1 MLPVIVLTAA
11 YSFERNTGRKILL
24 EKIEIR
30 KNYGIKKVNIIYVTT
45 VQVAWW
51 YFFRLFFYLFR
62 RYSIFFVPKCILQV
76 TLGSFYF
83 LPITAKFV

>member
-1 MLPVIVLTAA
+1 MLPLIVLTAA

-45 VQVAWW
+45 VQVALW
-51 YFFRLFFYLFR
+51 YFFRLFSISLDAIQ
-62 RYSIFFVPKCILQV
+62 YSLGLSVFFKKL
-76 TLGSFYF
+76 
-83 LPITAKFV
+83 